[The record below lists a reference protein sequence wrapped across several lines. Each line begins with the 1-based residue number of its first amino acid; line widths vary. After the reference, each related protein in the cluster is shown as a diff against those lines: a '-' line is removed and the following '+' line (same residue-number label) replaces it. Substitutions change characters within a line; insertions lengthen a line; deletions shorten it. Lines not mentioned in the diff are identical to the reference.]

1 MTANNLPIT
10 EQFMNMTID
19 NININYQMQGEGDTV
34 LFLHGWGSNIKLWQG
49 LMNAVSPKYTA
60 LALDMPGFGE
70 SDEPPA
76 SWSVDNYVDFVLKF
90 IAQFKPQRLT
100 LVGHSFGG
108 RVIIKMLNRQLPFEV
123 KKIIL
128 IDSAGI
134 KPKKSLKQ
142 KLKLMTYKIGKR
154 ILSLK
159 PIAKAF
165 PDALESLRKS
175 RGSADYNSATPVMRE
190 TLVKVVNEDLTQL
203 LPNIKASSLL
213 IWGTLDT
220 ATPLSDALTMEK
232 LIPDAGL
239 VKVEGGSHYA
249 FLEAPEFVA
258 RVVKSFLKIE
268 G

>member
-1 MTANNLPIT
+1 
-10 EQFMNMTID
+10 MNTIID
-19 NININYQMQGEGDTV
+19 NININYAIQGEGEYV

-49 LMNAVSPKYTA
+49 LINAVASKYTA

-70 SDEPPA
+70 SDEPKS
-76 SWSVDNYVDFVLKF
+76 SWCVDDYVDFVLKF
-90 IAQFKPQRLT
+90 IEQFKPKSLV

-108 RVIIKMLNRQLPFEV
+108 RVIIKMLNRDLPFEV

-142 KLKLMTYKIGKR
+142 KLKLITYKIGKWV
-154 ILSLK
+154 LSLA
-159 PIAKAF
+159 PIKKAF
-165 PDALESLRKS
+165 PNALENLRKS
-175 RGSADYNSATPVMRE
+175 RGSADYNSATPIMRE
-190 TLVKVVNEDLTQL
+190 TLVKVVNEDLTHL
-203 LPNIKASSLL
+203 LPSIKASSLL

-220 ATPLSDALTMEK
+220 ATPLSDALLMEK

-239 VKVEGGSHYA
+239 VRVEGGSHYA
-249 FLEAPEFVA
+249 FLEAPELVA
-258 RVVKSFLKIE
+258 RVIKSFLKIE

>member
-1 MTANNLPIT
+1 
-10 EQFMNMTID
+10 MNMTID
-19 NININYQMQGEGDTV
+19 NININYYKQGDGDIV
-34 LFLHGWGSNIKLWQG
+34 LFLHGWGTNIKLWQG
-49 LMNAVSPKYTA
+49 LMDAVSTKYTA

-70 SDEPPA
+70 SSEPPA
-76 SWSVDNYVDFVLKF
+76 SWSVDDYVDFVLKF
-90 IAQFKPQRLT
+90 IAEFKPQRLI

-123 KKIIL
+123 KKIIM

-142 KLKLMTYKIGKR
+142 KLKQRTYKIGKWF
-154 ILSLK
+154 LSLK
-159 PIAKAF
+159 PMAKAF
-165 PDALESLRKS
+165 PDALEKLRKS

-220 ATPLSDALTMEK
+220 ATPLSDALTMER